1 MASTMAHHK
10 HADNLNPIRVFR
22 ASHVATPR
30 QQSLICG
37 VTVMVE

>member
-1 MASTMAHHK
+1 MASTIADHK
-10 HADNLNPIRVFR
+10 HADNLNPMRVFR
-22 ASHVATPR
+22 ASRVATAP